1 LCDGPG
7 IHRVESGSMT
17 GVAGRPTPHDRSVAR
32 MKALV
37 TGADGFVGQHL
48 IAELL
53 DHGFSVAA
61 SALDLPPSR
70 STLSSEQIA
79 SVDWKAADVRDREAL
94 VRLVAAAM
102 PDRIYHLAGF
112 ASGALARQ
120 FASDAVHI
128 NVGGTVNLCEAVVS
142 VRETHPAFDP
152 RILVMGSCDAYG
164 DAARDGLPLSEE
176 MSLRPV
182 SAYGLSKAGQELAA
196 HTYRRA
202 HGLRMLVVRGFNLVG
217 PGQEPPFVVP
227 EFAAQVARIANR
239 EIEAL
244 VKVGNLDVERD
255 FTDVRDGVRALRLLM
270 DLESPGAA
278 YNVASGRRIRIG
290 TILDWIVDEAGIE
303 VEIEVVPSRVR
314 REELAMVAGDTR
326 RIREDTGWEPGRDV
340 EASVRETYR
349 WISGRYGRIETKG
362 TVV

>member
-1 LCDGPG
+1 
-7 IHRVESGSMT
+7 
-17 GVAGRPTPHDRSVAR
+17 

-53 DHGFSVAA
+53 DHGFSVSA
-61 SALDLPPSR
+61 SVLDLPPAR
-70 STLSSEQIA
+70 STLTSEQIA
-79 SVDWKAADVRDREAL
+79 AVDWKAADVRDRDAL

-102 PDRIYHLAGF
+102 PDRVYHLAGF
-112 ASGALARQ
+112 ASGALARE
-120 FASDAVHI
+120 FAADAVHI

-142 VRETHPAFDP
+142 VRDTHPEFDP

-164 DAARDGLPLSEE
+164 DAAGDGVPLSEE

-227 EFAAQVARIANR
+227 EFATQVARISLG
-239 EIEAL
+239 EVEPS

-270 DLESPGAA
+270 DLDAPGAA
-278 YNVASGRRIRIG
+278 YNVASGKTIRVG
-290 TILDWIVDEAGIE
+290 TILDWIVDEADTE
-303 VEIEVVPSRVR
+303 VEIEVVPGRVR
-314 REELAMVAGDTR
+314 REEQAVVAGDVTR
-326 RIREDTGWEPGRDV
+326 VREDTGWVPERDV

-349 WISGRYGRIETKG
+349 WIRNRFERTEPTYTP
-362 TVV
+362 V

>member
-1 LCDGPG
+1 M
-7 IHRVESGSMT
+7 RV
-17 GVAGRPTPHDRSVAR
+17 
-32 MKALV
+32 LV

-53 DHGFSVAA
+53 DRGISVAA

-70 STLSSEQIA
+70 STLAPEQIA
-79 SVDWKAADVRDREAL
+79 AVDWKAADVRDRDAL

-128 NVGGTVNLCEAVVS
+128 NVGGTVNLCEAVVA
-142 VRETHPAFDP
+142 VRELEPDFDP

-164 DAARDGLPLSEE
+164 DAARDGVPLSED

-202 HGLRMLVVRGFNLVG
+202 HGLRILVVRGFNLVG
-217 PGQEPPFVVP
+217 PGQERPFVVP
-227 EFAAQVARIANR
+227 EFAEQVARIALG
-239 EIEAL
+239 EKEAL

-255 FTDVRDGVRALRLLM
+255 FTDVRDGVKALRLLM
-270 DLESPGAA
+270 DLATPRAA
-278 YNVASGRRIRIG
+278 YNVAAGRSIRIG
-290 TILDWIVDEAGIE
+290 TILDWIVDEGGHD

-314 REELAMVAGDTR
+314 REELAIVAGDPA
-326 RIREDTGWEPGRDV
+326 RIREDTGWVPQRDV

-349 WISGRYGRIETKG
+349 WIRERFGG
-362 TVV
+362 TEHTGTAV